1 MLLHLAADGTP
12 IYNQIADQIRYRIA
26 AGQLRPGDDLPP
38 IRSLAESLRV
48 NPNTVARAYRELEQE
63 GLVEK
68 RRTTG
73 TFVRELTE
81 RRSLSERRRL
91 LEPQIDKLIIQ
102 SRQLGLKW
110 EDVLAQLQQRNA
122 EISPQ
127 EQRS

>member
-102 SRQLGLKW
+102 SRQLGLTW

>member
-26 AGQLRPGDDLPP
+26 SGQLRPGDDLPP
-38 IRSLAESLRV
+38 IRGLAESLRV

-73 TFVRELTE
+73 TFVKELTE

-91 LEPQIDKLIIQ
+91 LVPQIDKLIVQ
-102 SRQLGLKW
+102 SRQLGLSW
-110 EDVLAQLQQRNA
+110 EDVLEQLQQRNS

>member
-38 IRSLAESLRV
+38 IRGLAESLRV

-73 TFVRELTE
+73 TFVKELTQ
-81 RRSLSERRRL
+81 RQSVAERRRL
-91 LEPQIDKLIIQ
+91 LAPQIDKLIVQ
-102 SRQLGLKW
+102 SRQLGLAW
-110 EDVLAQLQQRNA
+110 EDVLAQLHQRNS

>member
-1 MLLHLAADGTP
+1 MLLHLSADGTP

-26 AGQLRPGDDLPP
+26 SGQLRPGDDLPP
-38 IRSLAESLRV
+38 IRGLAESLRV

-73 TFVRELTE
+73 TFVKELTE
-81 RRSLSERRRL
+81 LRSIAERRRL
-91 LEPQIDKLIIQ
+91 LVPQIDKLIVQ
-102 SRQLGLKW
+102 SRQLGLSW
-110 EDVLAQLQQRNA
+110 EDVLEQLQQRNA
-122 EISPQ
+122 DISHQ